1 MFIFRIKEVRE
12 KKNMTLYKL
21 EKETGISRSYL
32 HALENNKKSNPSLAT
47 MYKIS
52 NALDVNIRDLFYAT
66 ADINSLK
73 EEMYARIDK
82 YGLNSAEVMEISQV
96 IDLLINIEI
105 QEKSWLHNTF

>member
-12 KKNMTLYKL
+12 KKNITLYKL

>member
-73 EEMYARIDK
+73 EEMYARMDN
-82 YGLNSAEVMEISQV
+82 YGLNSPEVMEISHV
-96 IDLLINIEI
+96 IDLLINIEM
-105 QEKSWLHNTF
+105 QEK